1 MIPVIDL
8 GTYARYPKTGTIGT
22 VIGFQEQNGQTFA
35 ELDSTGLLYR
45 IDLLTVASK
54 EEKASAE
61 RTTRADDIKKVL
73 KERESLGDTAYAE
86 AVFQQ
91 DGACHGGG

>member
-1 MIPVIDL
+1 MIDL
-8 GTYARYPKTGTIGT
+8 GTYARYPKTGTVGT

-54 EEKASAE
+54 EEKATSE
-61 RTTRADDIKKVL
+61 RTRADDIKKVL
-73 KERESLGDTAYAE
+73 KERESIGDTAYTE